1 MWKIQTSMSINRF
14 DLIAIGGGPAAQK
27 AAIQASK
34 MGKKAAIIE
43 KDPYLGGG
51 CVHWGTIPSKSLQET
66 SRFFRNLK
74 LSNQHGLNSPQSTQL
89 SLQELMFRASN
100 VIEKEED
107 VTREQMIQNRVT
119 TLNGWGKIIDPNRV
133 EVTDLSGRKKIYE
146 TENILIATGSS
157 PRRPLNENI
166 PFEEGLVYDS
176 DGLFSMEK
184 VPGVIAVV
192 GAGIIGSEYA
202 TIFSHIGVKVH
213 LFDSQD
219 RILGFLDH
227 EVSDEMTRCMNAAGI
242 QIHVSSSITNY
253 KKLENGAGFELTT
266 NRGEVIV
273 VNQVLISRGRLG
285 NVENLGLENVN
296 IVPNDR
302 KQIQV
307 NHNYQTNVPNIYAC
321 GDVIGFPSLAS
332 VSMYQGTFV
341 AKHMF
346 GESPVPVD
354 AEEFPIG
361 IYTLPEIATIGPTEE
376 ALKERGVSYGVGIA
390 RFDTITRAQI
400 SGDQVGLLKILYDKT
415 SRKVLGVH
423 IISDKATEL
432 IALGQCVVN
441 LKAPIEYF
449 TEHIFNYPT
458 MIGAYKNAANNA
470 LLREK

>member
-1 MWKIQTSMSINRF
+1 MSINRF
-14 DLIAIGGGPAAQK
+14 DLLAIGGGPAAQK

-51 CVHWGTIPSKSLQET
+51 CVHYGTIPSKSLQET
-66 SRFFRNLK
+66 SRFYRNLK
-74 LSNQHGLNSPQSTQL
+74 LSNLHGLQSPQPAMLT
-89 SLQELMFRASN
+89 LQELMFRAGT

-119 TLNGWGKIIDPNRV
+119 TLTGWGTIVDAHHV
-133 EVTDLSGRKKIYE
+133 EVTDSAGRKKVYE

-157 PRRPLNENI
+157 PRRPTNENI
-166 PFEEGLVYDS
+166 PFEDGLVYDS
-176 DGLFSMEK
+176 DGLFAMKKMPTSL
-184 VPGVIAVV
+184 AVV

-202 TIFSHIGVKVH
+202 TIFAHIGVQVH
-213 LFDSQD
+213 LFDSQS
-219 RILGFLDH
+219 RILGFLD
-227 EVSDEMTRCMNAAGI
+227 EDVSSEMTRIMQQSGI
-242 QIHVSSSITNY
+242 SIHVDSSITKYN
-253 KKLENGAGFELTT
+253 KLPNEDGFELTT
-266 NRGEVIV
+266 NKGEVV
-273 VNQVLISRGRLG
+273 RVNQVLISRGRFG
-285 NVENLGLENVN
+285 NVDNLGLESVG
-296 IVPNDR
+296 IIPNDR
-302 KQIQV
+302 KQILV
-307 NHNYQTNVPNIYAC
+307 NENYQTNVSNIYAC

-332 VSMYQGTFV
+332 VSMYQGAYV

-346 GESPVPVD
+346 GHPSTPVD

-376 ALKERGVSYGVGIA
+376 ALKARGVSYGVGMA

-400 SGDQVGLLKILYDKT
+400 SGDQVGLLKILFDKQT
-415 SRKVLGVH
+415 RRVLGVH

-458 MIGAYKNAANNA
+458 MIGAYKNAASDA

>member
-1 MWKIQTSMSINRF
+1 MSINRF
-14 DLIAIGGGPAAQK
+14 DLLAIGGGPAAQK

-51 CVHWGTIPSKSLQET
+51 CVHYGTIPSKSLQET
-66 SRFFRNLK
+66 SRFYRNLK
-74 LSNQHGLNSPQSTQL
+74 LSKLHGLQSPQTATL
-89 SLQELMFRASN
+89 TLQELMFRAST

-107 VTREQMIQNRVT
+107 VTREQMIENRVT
-119 TLNGWGKIIDPNRV
+119 TLTGWGTIIDAHHV
-133 EVTDLSGRKKIYE
+133 EVADSAGRKKVYE

-157 PRRPLNENI
+157 PRRPTNENI

-176 DGLFSMEK
+176 DGLFAMKKMPTSL
-184 VPGVIAVV
+184 AVV

-202 TIFSHIGVKVH
+202 TIFSHIGVQVH
-213 LFDSQD
+213 LFDSQN
-219 RILGFLDH
+219 RILGFLD
-227 EVSDEMTRCMNAAGI
+227 EDVSSEMARIMQQSGI
-242 QIHVSSSITNY
+242 SIHVDSSITKY
-253 KKLENGAGFELTT
+253 HKLPNEDGYELTT
-266 NRGEVIV
+266 NKGEVV
-273 VNQVLISRGRLG
+273 RVQQVLISRGRLG
-285 NVENLGLENVN
+285 NVDNLGLESVG

-302 KQIQV
+302 KQILV
-307 NHNYQTNVPNIYAC
+307 NENYQTNVPNIYAC

-332 VSMYQGTFV
+332 VSMYQGAYV

-346 GESPVPVD
+346 GHPSVPVD

-376 ALKERGVSYGVGIA
+376 ALKARGVSYGVGMA

-400 SGDQVGLLKILYDKT
+400 SGDQVGLLKILFDKH
-415 SRKVLGVH
+415 SRRVLGVH

-458 MIGAYKNAANNA
+458 MIGAYKNAANDA

>member
-1 MWKIQTSMSINRF
+1 MSINRF
-14 DLIAIGGGPAAQK
+14 DLLAIGGGPAAQK

-51 CVHWGTIPSKSLQET
+51 CVHYGTIPSKSLQET
-66 SRFFRNLK
+66 SRFYRNLK
-74 LSNQHGLNSPQSTQL
+74 LSKLHGLQSPQTATL
-89 SLQELMFRASN
+89 TLQELMFRAST

-107 VTREQMIQNRVT
+107 VTREQMIENRVT
-119 TLNGWGKIIDPNRV
+119 TLTGWGTIIDAHHV
-133 EVTDLSGRKKIYE
+133 EVTDSAGRKKVYE

-157 PRRPLNENI
+157 PRRPTNENI
-166 PFEEGLVYDS
+166 PFEDGLIYDS
-176 DGLFSMEK
+176 DGLFAMKKMPTSL
-184 VPGVIAVV
+184 AVV

-202 TIFSHIGVKVH
+202 TIFSHIGVQVH
-213 LFDSQD
+213 LFDSQS
-219 RILGFLDH
+219 RILGFLD
-227 EVSDEMTRCMNAAGI
+227 EDVSGEMARIMQQSGI
-242 QIHVSSSITNY
+242 SIHVGSSITNY
-253 KKLENGAGFELTT
+253 KKLTNDEGYELTT
-266 NRGEVIV
+266 NKGEVV
-273 VNQVLISRGRLG
+273 RVQQVLISRGRLG
-285 NVENLGLENVN
+285 NVDNLGLESVG
-296 IVPNDR
+296 IIPNDR
-302 KQIQV
+302 KQIIV
-307 NHNYQTNVPNIYAC
+307 NENYQTNISNIYAC

-332 VSMYQGTFV
+332 VSMYQGAYV

-346 GESPVPVD
+346 GYPSVPVD

-376 ALKERGVSYGVGIA
+376 ALQARGVSYGVGMA
-390 RFDTITRAQI
+390 KFDTITRAQI
-400 SGDQVGLLKILYDKT
+400 SGDQVGLLKILFDKQ
-415 SRKVLGVH
+415 SRRVLGVH

-458 MIGAYKNAANNA
+458 MIGAYKNAANDA